1 METKKQWIAPEV
13 VEIEVNFDLTGT
25 NDSSGLSDSIG

>member
-13 VEIEVNFDLTGT
+13 VEIEVNATPTGT
-25 NDSSGLSDSIG
+25 SDSGTKS